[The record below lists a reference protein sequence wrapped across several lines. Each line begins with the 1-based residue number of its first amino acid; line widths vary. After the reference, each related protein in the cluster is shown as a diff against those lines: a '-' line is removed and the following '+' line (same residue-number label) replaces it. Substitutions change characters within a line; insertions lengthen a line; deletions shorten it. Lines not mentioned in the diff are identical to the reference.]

1 MSLKPEKLMVN
12 LVCMATPLSGDI
24 DIVPP
29 DGGLFNYIFRTV

>member
-1 MSLKPEKLMVN
+1 MIGASVSLNPEKLMVN

-29 DGGLFNYIFRTV
+29 DGGLFN